1 MSSNEEEKPT
11 PAELSCHQITRGT
24 TGTSMTEHF
33 RDRPTSLAV
42 TAQLDQ
48 NISLPPAVVTHG
60 RVGLLLAIIENKKK
74 LFLIRKALVY
84 LKSTISYFHV
94 HLCRDHNDG
103 ICRLAIYFHLSCT
116 TPSLT

>member
-1 MSSNEEEKPT
+1 MSSNEEEKPI
-11 PAELSCHQITRGT
+11 PAELSCYQINGGT
-24 TGTSMTEHF
+24 AGTIMTEHV
-33 RDRPTSLAV
+33 RDRPPSLTV
-42 TAQLDQ
+42 TAQLER

-94 HLCRDHNDG
+94 HLCRDHNG
-103 ICRLAIYFHLSCT
+103 RICRLAIYCHLSCT